1 MPHMIPIPGAF
12 IAGVAIFLIV
22 LWDAFEAIILP
33 RRVTRKFRLARLFY
47 RSTWRVWRF
56 AANLVASRKARES
69 LLGFYGPLSLLV
81 LVGVWAFG
89 LVLGFG
95 FMQYGAGS
103 AVVMTGG
110 QAGFQTD
117 MYLSGTT
124 FFTLGLGDVIP
135 RSGLA
140 RVLVVIEAGFGFGFL
155 AAVIGYLPFIYGS
168 FSKREVDISLL
179 DSRAGT
185 PPTAGE
191 LLRRHSYPHG
201 QEALRELLK
210 DWEHWSAELMESH
223 LSYPV
228 LAFFR
233 SQHDNQSWVAS
244 LTAILDTSALVM
256 VGIEGAC
263 EKQAELTFAI
273 ARHAIVDLS
282 QVFGT
287 APGAMPYDRL
297 TPEQLRHI
305 RDILAQH
312 GLKLQDGE
320 EADRRLTELRRMYEP
335 YIHALAGYLNQTLPP
350 WIPQKKGKDNWQTTA
365 WGQSAGLLEKEKESS
380 HAHGDDHF

>member
-1 MPHMIPIPGAF
+1 MIPAPGAF
-12 IAGVAIFLIV
+12 AAGVAIFLIV

-47 RSTWRVWRF
+47 RSTWNVWKF
-56 AANLVASRKARES
+56 VICLIPKPKTREA

-81 LVGVWAFG
+81 LVGVWAVG

-95 FMQYGAGS
+95 LMQYGAGS
-103 AVVMTGG
+103 AVVMTGN
-110 QAGFQTD
+110 QTAFLTD
-117 MYLSGTT
+117 IYLSGTT

-140 RVLVVIEAGFGFGFL
+140 RALVVTEAGFGFGFL

-168 FSKREVDISLL
+168 FSKREVNISLL

-191 LLRRHSYPHG
+191 LLRRHSYAHG
-201 QEALRELLK
+201 QDALRVLLK
-210 DWEHWSAELMESH
+210 EWEFWSADLMESH

-228 LAFFR
+228 LAYFR
-233 SQHDNQSWVAS
+233 SQHDNQSWIAS
-244 LTAILDTSALVM
+244 LTAILDTCAIVM

-273 ARHAIVDLS
+273 ARHAVVDLS

-287 APGAMPYDRL
+287 APKPLPQDRL
-297 TPEQLRHI
+297 PAQDLRRI

-312 GLKLQDGE
+312 GMKLRDGE
-320 EADRRLTELRRMYEP
+320 QADRKLLEFRKMYEP
-335 YIHALAGYLNQTLPP
+335 YIFALANYLNQTLPP

-365 WGQSAGLLEKEKESS
+365 WAQSAGVIDKEV
-380 HAHGDDHF
+380 ATVVADDHF

>member
-1 MPHMIPIPGAF
+1 MPHMIPAPGAF
-12 IAGVAIFLIV
+12 AAGVAIFVIV
-22 LWDAFEAIILP
+22 VWDAFEAIILP

-47 RSTWRVWRF
+47 RSTWNAWKFVMCF
-56 AANLVASRKARES
+56 IPKPKTREAM
-69 LLGFYGPLSLLV
+69 LGFYGPMSLLV
-81 LVGVWAFG
+81 LVAVWAVG

-95 FMQYGAGS
+95 LMQYGAGS
-103 AVVMTGG
+103 AVVISSGSPS
-110 QAGFQTD
+110 FLTD
-117 MYLSGTT
+117 IYLSGTT

-140 RVLVVIEAGFGFGFL
+140 RALVVLEAGFGFGFL

-168 FSKREVDISLL
+168 FSKREVNISLL

-191 LLRRHSYPHG
+191 LLRRHSYANG
-201 QEALRELLK
+201 QPALCVLLK
-210 DWEHWSAELMESH
+210 DWELWCAELMESH

-228 LAFFR
+228 LAYFR
-233 SQHDNQSWVAS
+233 SQHDNQSWIAS
-244 LTAILDTSALVM
+244 LTAILDACALAM

-273 ARHAIVDLS
+273 ARHAVVDLS

-287 APGAMPYDRL
+287 APKPLTHDRL
-297 TPEQLRHI
+297 PGQDLRHI

-312 GLKLQDGE
+312 GMKLHDGE
-320 EADRRLTELRRMYEP
+320 EADRKLAEFRKMYEP
-335 YIHALAGYLNQTLPP
+335 YIHALANYLNQTLPP
-350 WIPQKKGKDNWQTTA
+350 WIPPKKGKDNWQTTA
-365 WGQSAGLLEKEKESS
+365 WAQSAGLVDKKV
-380 HAHGDDHF
+380 ATVVADDHF

>member
-1 MPHMIPIPGAF
+1 MIPVPGAF
-12 IAGVAIFLIV
+12 AAGVAIFLIV

-47 RSTWRVWRF
+47 RSTWSMWKFVIC
-56 AANLVASRKARES
+56 LIPKPKAREA

-81 LVGVWAFG
+81 LVGVWAVGLVVGFG
-89 LVLGFG
+89 L
-95 FMQYGAGS
+95 MQYGAGS
-103 AVVMTGG
+103 AIVVTGG
-110 QAGFQTD
+110 QPSFQTD

-140 RVLVVIEAGFGFGFL
+140 RVLVVVEAGFGFGFL

-191 LLRRHSYPHG
+191 LLRRHGYDGG
-201 QEALRELLK
+201 QDALRELLK
-210 DWEHWSAELMESH
+210 DWELWSAELMESH

-233 SQHDNQSWVAS
+233 SQHDNQSWIAS
-244 LTAILDTSALVM
+244 LTAILDACALLK
-256 VGIEGAC
+256 VGIEDAC
-263 EKQAELTFAI
+263 ERQAELTFAI
-273 ARHAIVDLS
+273 ARHAVVDLS

-287 APGAMPYDRL
+287 APKALPHDRL
-297 TPEQLRHI
+297 PPAELGRI
-305 RDILAQH
+305 RDTLAQY
-312 GLKLQDGE
+312 G
-320 EADRRLTELRRMYEP
+320 
-335 YIHALAGYLNQTLPP
+335 
-350 WIPQKKGKDNWQTTA
+350 
-365 WGQSAGLLEKEKESS
+365 
-380 HAHGDDHF
+380 F